1 MIWRCVSVEA
11 VKKQMDNLL
20 LEMEAN
26 KLNDVNSSVQMQE
39 LAATVDGIQES
50 VKQLRSVVGLLD
62 GELPE
67 TSGPG
72 VEVDS
77 APLPSSPCRN
87 ISAALHEISA
97 RVDHVE
103 SAALARQDRLE
114 QLTGWAGPNCS
125 HRQL

>member
-1 MIWRCVSVEA
+1 
-11 VKKQMDNLL
+11 MDNLL

-26 KLNDVNSSVQMQE
+26 KLKDVNSSVQMQE
-39 LAATVDGIQES
+39 LAATVDGIRES
-50 VKQLRSVVGLLD
+50 VKQLLSVVGLLG

-72 VEVDS
+72 VQVDS
-77 APLPSSPCRN
+77 APLPTSPCRN
-87 ISAALHEISA
+87 LSAALHEISA

-114 QLTGWAGPNCS
+114 QLAGGAGPNCS